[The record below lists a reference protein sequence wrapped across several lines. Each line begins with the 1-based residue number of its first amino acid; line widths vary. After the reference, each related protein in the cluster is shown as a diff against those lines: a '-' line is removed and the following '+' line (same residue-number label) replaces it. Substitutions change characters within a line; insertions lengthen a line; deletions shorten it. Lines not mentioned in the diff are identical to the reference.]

1 MKSYAIISD
10 DGYVISTCFSSIQ
23 PDDMVELPESIGNA
37 PSAWHKYHLQTKQW
51 VENKPIEATEA
62 EIKTQ
67 RRQLLLDSDW
77 TQLPNGPLT
86 TEQQAAW
93 ATYRQELRD
102 IPQQSGYP
110 LTVIFPTPPA

>member
-1 MKSYAIISD
+1 MKSYAILSD
-10 DGYVISTCFSSIQ
+10 DGFVVSTSYSDIAQ
-23 PDDMVELPESIGNA
+23 NGMLELIEPIGNA
-37 PSAWHKYHLQTKQW
+37 PSEWHKYHFESQQW
-51 VENKPIEATEA
+51 VEDKPIEATEA
-62 EIKTQ
+62 EIKVQ
-67 RRQLLLDSDW
+67 RKQLLFDSDW

-102 IPQQSGYP
+102 IPQQFSYP